1 MHKIVFILFL
11 GFVCLTRNFVSKQ
24 SRLSPFANTR
34 GRKQRKEGGDM
45 LEMKSVPELS
55 TSKSEN
61 VRRWFP
67 FIDAA
72 TLSRKRELLP
82 VKKLRSSLILNSKLH
97 RTLYGFIVFE
107 VEWNDVRGINYFNEL
122 QVKLTSFGYFDLKYM
137 LLAYF

>member
-1 MHKIVFILFL
+1 
-11 GFVCLTRNFVSKQ
+11 
-24 SRLSPFANTR
+24 
-34 GRKQRKEGGDM
+34 M
-45 LEMKSVPELS
+45 LDMKSVPELS
-55 TSKSEN
+55 TSESEN

-82 VKKLRSSLILNSKLH
+82 VKKLRNSLILNSKLH

-122 QVKLTSFGYFDLKYM
+122 QVKLTYFGYFDLKYM